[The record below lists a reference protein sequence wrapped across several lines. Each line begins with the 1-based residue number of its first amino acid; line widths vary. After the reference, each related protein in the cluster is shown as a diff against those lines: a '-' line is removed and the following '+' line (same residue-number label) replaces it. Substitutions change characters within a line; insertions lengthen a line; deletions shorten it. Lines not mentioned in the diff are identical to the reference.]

1 MANIRINGANYNDVP
16 RLDVPSQSGDVSSFY
31 EVSGT
36 LSVTE
41 NGLFDVKDKEKVD
54 VNVAGSAGGLSLD
67 DFISGNYFD
76 GKNITFRGT
85 GIDREYALA
94 CTNINSFT
102 APQCRYLANYA
113 FYKSSLTSFTA
124 PEVFNIGDNV
134 FELCANLSNVDLP
147 KCEKLG
153 MSSFTQSGIVRADF
167 PEVTTLNDYAFY
179 SCNSLISANF
189 PKVTSIPSSC
199 FNACENL
206 ETINI
211 PLCYFIGDNALAYIY
226 KLKEVSFPV
235 CNVGV
240 SAFSNDNGLEKVD
253 FNPTTTYD
261 YMPIGYSAFNNCSKL
276 KILALRSEN
285 VWSLSD
291 SSCFQGT
298 LIESGTGF
306 IYVPKSQIEQ
316 YKTATN
322 WTVYADQFRALE
334 DYTVD
339 GTITGELD
347 STKI

>member
-16 RLDVPSQSGDVSSFY
+16 RVDVPSQSGDVSSFY

-54 VNVAGSAGGLSLD
+54 VNVAGSAGGVNVD
-67 DFISGNYFD
+67 DVISGAYFVD
-76 GKNITFRGT
+76 KDITFRGT
-85 GIDREYALA
+85 SISRDYALA
-94 CTNINSFT
+94 GTSINSFT
-102 APQCRYLANYA
+102 ATQCRYLTNYC
-113 FYKSSLTSFTA
+113 FYSSYLTRFTA
-124 PEVFNIGDNV
+124 PEVFDVGLHA
-134 FELCANLSNVDLP
+134 FEKCSNLVSVDIP
-147 KCEKLG
+147 KCETLRDLA
-153 MSSFTQSGIVRADF
+153 FYNSGIVKADF
-167 PEVTTLNDYAFY
+167 PEVTSLGDQVFT
-179 SCNSLISANF
+179 SCHSLSFASF
-189 PKVTSIPSSC
+189 PKVTSLPSSC

-206 ETINI
+206 ETISI
-211 PLCYFIGDNALAYIY
+211 PLCYFIGNSALSYIN
-226 KLKEVSFPV
+226 KLKEVSCPAS
-235 CNVGV
+235 NVD
-240 SAFSNDNGLEKVD
+240 SFAFYSDPELEKVD
-253 FNPTTTYD
+253 FTPTGD
-261 YMPIGYSAFNNCSKL
+261 GAMSIGYGAFNYCNKL
-276 KILALRSEN
+276 KILALRSEK

-306 IYVPKSQIEQ
+306 IYVPKGHVDE

>member
-1 MANIRINGANYNDVP
+1 MANITINGANYNDVP

-54 VNVAGSAGGLSLD
+54 VNVAGSTGGVNID
-67 DFISGNYFD
+67 DVISGVYFVD
-76 GKNITFRGT
+76 KDITFRGT
-85 GIDREYALA
+85 SISREYALA
-94 CTNINSFT
+94 GTSINSFT
-102 APQCRYLANYA
+102 APQCRYLTNYC
-113 FYKSSLTSFTA
+113 FYSSYLTSFTA
-124 PEVFNIGDNV
+124 PEVFDVGLHA
-134 FELCANLSNVDLP
+134 FEKCSNLVSVDIP
-147 KCEKLG
+147 KCETLRDLA
-153 MSSFTQSGIVRADF
+153 FYNSGIVNADF
-167 PEVTTLNDYAFY
+167 PEVTSLGDQVFT
-179 SCNSLISANF
+179 SCHSLSSASF
-189 PKVTSIPSSC
+189 PKVTSLPSSC

-206 ETINI
+206 ETISI
-211 PLCYFIGDNALAYIY
+211 PLCYFIGNSALSYIN
-226 KLKEVSFPV
+226 KLKEVSCPAS
-235 CNVGV
+235 NVD
-240 SAFSNDNGLEKVD
+240 SFAFYSDPELEKVD
-253 FNPTTTYD
+253 FNPTGD
-261 YMPIGYSAFNNCSKL
+261 GAMSIGYGAFNYCNKL
-276 KILALRSEN
+276 KILALRSEK

-306 IYVPKSQIEQ
+306 IYVPKGHVDE